1 VTSVESDS
9 RAWRDGLRSGDLIV
23 GVNRREVRNLTDL
36 RDSIGANAR
45 QILLRVYRN
54 GQFGYVALR

>member
-1 VTSVESDS
+1 
-9 RAWRDGLRSGDLIV
+9 
-23 GVNRREVRNLTDL
+23 VRNLTDL